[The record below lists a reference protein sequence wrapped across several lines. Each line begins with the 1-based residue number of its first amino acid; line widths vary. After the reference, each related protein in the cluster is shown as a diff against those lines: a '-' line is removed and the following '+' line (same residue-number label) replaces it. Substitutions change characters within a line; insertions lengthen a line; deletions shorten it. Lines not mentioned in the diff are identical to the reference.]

1 MIAYTEQD
9 DDGDDQYSEDTDAN
23 KEKNLNMEYKNESH
37 EASDDIQNKSNTNS
51 ARADSDV
58 QKYNKDVSE
67 YHEGVASIKVQD
79 SRSNI
84 FRRVALDFQ
93 DCEPSL
99 INEHSTVV
107 PSHHTFQRLRVHR

>member
-1 MIAYTEQD
+1 MIAYTEQV

-23 KEKNLNMEYKNESH
+23 KKTNLNMEYNNESL

-51 ARADSDV
+51 ARTDSDV
-58 QKYNKDVSE
+58 QKYNKDVPE

-84 FRRVALDFQ
+84 FRRVPLDFQ
-93 DCEPSL
+93 DREPSL
-99 INEHSTVV
+99 INDKSTVV
-107 PSHHTFQRLRVHR
+107 PSHHTFHRLRVHR